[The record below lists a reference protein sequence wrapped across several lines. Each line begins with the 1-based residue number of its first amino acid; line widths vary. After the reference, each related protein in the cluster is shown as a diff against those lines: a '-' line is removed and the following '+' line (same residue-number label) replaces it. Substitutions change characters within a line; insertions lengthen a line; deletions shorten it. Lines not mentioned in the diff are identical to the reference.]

1 MASFMTHKD
10 ILLVSEFIAIVGNK
24 PEATHLEASAATE
37 AFGHDAVNTTMPTME
52 SVSSAK
58 RD

>member
-10 ILLVSEFIAIVGNK
+10 ILLVGEFITIVGNEPK
-24 PEATHLEASAATE
+24 ATHLETPTTTE
-37 AFGHDAVNTTMPTME
+37 AFGHNSVKTTMPTME
-52 SVSSAK
+52 GMGSAK